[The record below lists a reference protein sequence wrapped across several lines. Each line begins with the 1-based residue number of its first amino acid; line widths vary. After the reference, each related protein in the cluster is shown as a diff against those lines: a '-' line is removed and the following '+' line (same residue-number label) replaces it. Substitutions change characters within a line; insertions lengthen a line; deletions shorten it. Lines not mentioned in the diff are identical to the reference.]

1 MCPPYIV
8 HLLKYSYLFNN
19 CFNVCISHLCPTLC
33 DPIDYSPPDFSVH
46 GISQARILEWVAILF
61 SRGSSQPR
69 DRTEVSCIAGRFFI
83 AWTTREAYALGI
95 SSEKTIIEKDS
106 CTSVFIAALFTI
118 ARTWKQL
125 RCPPIDEWIKKRW
138 YIYTMEY
145 CVCAKLLQLCLTL
158 CHPYGL

>member
-1 MCPPYIV
+1 MC
-8 HLLKYSYLFNN
+8 LAAQSCL
-19 CFNVCISHLCPTLC
+19 TLC

-118 ARTWKQL
+118 ARTHKQP
-125 RCPPIDEWIKKRW
+125 RCPPTNDWIKKMW
-138 YIYTMEY
+138 YVYAMEY
-145 CVCAKLLQLCLTL
+145 YSTKKKNEFESSIKMDEPRACYTEWSKSEREKQI
-158 CHPYGL
+158 